1 MTATAVTTAFTDA
14 IDATVTAAA
23 DATVTTATVDA
34 TVTAATVDA
43 TDATAR
49 TVADF
54 ATVRSKNAGPFWLT
68 VDFFCATADDFARV
82 SAALSNARI
91 ARALHADELRLK
103 RFEMPHLRALK
114 ISLPRP
120 QVQGH
125 HRDRDMHAAAYA
137 CILAELTV

>member
-1 MTATAVTTAFTDA
+1 MTATTVTTAPTVA
-14 IDATVTAAA
+14 VDATVDAT
-23 DATVTTATVDA
+23 DATVTTAVIDA

-43 TDATAR
+43 TDTTAL

-82 SAALSNARI
+82 CDALSNRRI
-91 ARALHADELRLK
+91 ARALHADESRLK
-103 RFEMPHLRALK
+103 RFEMPHLNALK

-120 QVQGH
+120 QVQGSPP
-125 HRDRDMHAAAYA
+125 DRDMHAAAYA

>member
-1 MTATAVTTAFTDA
+1 MTATAVTTALTVAVDA
-14 IDATVTAAA
+14 SVTTTV
-23 DATVTTATVDA
+23 DATVTTAVIDA

-43 TDATAR
+43 TDTTAR

-82 SAALSNARI
+82 CKALSNARI

-120 QVQGH
+120 QVQGSPP
-125 HRDRDMHAAAYA
+125 DRDMHAAAYA

>member
-1 MTATAVTTAFTDA
+1 MTATTAATVTATADA
-14 IDATVTAAA
+14 TDATVTTAA

-34 TVTAATVDA
+34 TATTAL
-43 TDATAR
+43 
-49 TVADF
+49 TVADI

-82 SAALSNARI
+82 CKALSNARI
-91 ARALHADELRLK
+91 ARALHTDESRRN

-114 ISLPRP
+114 TSLPRP
-120 QVQGH
+120 QVQGSPP
-125 HRDRDMHAAAYA
+125 DRDMHAAAYA